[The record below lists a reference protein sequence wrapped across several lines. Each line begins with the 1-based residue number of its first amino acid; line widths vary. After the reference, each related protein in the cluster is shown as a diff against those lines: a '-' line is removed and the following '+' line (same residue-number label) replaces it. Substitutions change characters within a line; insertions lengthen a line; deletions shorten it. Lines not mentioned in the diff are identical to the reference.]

1 MTSKATMSRSSKI
14 TRCSIAYAK
23 AIAAFALLCTLTAC
37 HDNTAPTAS
46 GRSSRLL
53 ASVDSVTQR
62 FPGYY
67 DNYTITRSGNTLTIT
82 DNVGNGGT
90 VTVPAN
96 AGQIAFFDGALV
108 HDAESTAAQAY
119 RIYQAAFN
127 RPADPAG
134 LGYWIENLQGGTTV
148 EQIAAAFVASDEFR
162 STYGKSPSNRE
173 IATRFYQNVLGRAPD
188 TAGLDYW
195 VKVLD
200 TGIAT
205 VPNVLAAFADSAEN
219 KTLLAP
225 KFADGILYKYW
236 TPPTFSP
243 NDNFTTRSLDSCRWF
258 DFTQRAPA
266 PSLNNALV
274 LSTSATESISLPK
287 VISQYTVR
295 GDFDLNVGITV
306 DEAFSTTIPDTAQKY
321 AGIGLYI
328 DSMNYVLLSVAR
340 EGGRTVVKPLIRRA
354 GTFENLPVT
363 VPVADVTSLSIKS
376 AGRRLSFSYSTSGGV
391 GSAGSAPEVGNGE
404 YMVTLQAATIG
415 TQQAFNARFHDYS
428 VTGTHTY
435 RAYVRGPLTARPDF
449 ISGGVVEAY
458 LYDTTFA
465 QTTQNFWGGVD
476 AFEVIA
482 ANGMGWV
489 RTTVTTQSI
498 PLLRNTPVSDWK
510 KLPWDNNYWQSQ
522 EATAETIRQANARG
536 QHVILSF
543 FLSDKAANASTQDAP
558 ASWHGLSVADT
569 AEKVRAHTRAIAADY
584 KARGLSI
591 SMYEIGN
598 EIDTGILNF
607 RPGERIPMPSNGE
620 ALDDLD
626 YLRTQVWATEAT
638 LLKAGIEGVREI
650 DPDAKI
656 ILHSAMLGK
665 TPADAVVKA
674 FYKTMVDN
682 GVQFDIAGLS
692 LPYPQGTW
700 RLNEYTTDCWLG
712 RIQETTDYIAR
723 LGKKSM
729 IVEGSYANSNQGMV
743 AKPMTEFP
751 YTDAGQ
757 TAWVREHLRFGN
769 NNPNMLGFMYF
780 YPDWYYGRS
789 RGDPAGL
796 PLESYG
802 LFYPDKTARPALK
815 QFKLLPR

>member
-1 MTSKATMSRSSKI
+1 ML
-14 TRCSIAYAK
+14 
-23 AIAAFALLCTLTAC
+23 AILTGCHNNTPSTAAGT
-37 HDNTAPTAS
+37 PTV
-46 GRSSRLL
+46 LL
-53 ASVDSVTQR
+53 AGVDSTAQG
-62 FPGYY
+62 FPGYR
-67 DNYTITRSGNTLTIT
+67 DNYTITRSGSTLTVT

-90 VTVPAN
+90 VTMPAN
-96 AGQIAFFDGALV
+96 TSQITFFDGVLV
-108 HDAESTAAQAY
+108 RDAESTAAQAY

-134 LGYWIENLQGGTTV
+134 LGYWIENLQRGMTV
-148 EQIAAAFVASDEFR
+148 EQIAAGFVASDEFR
-162 STYGKSPSNRE
+162 STYGNSPSNRE
-173 IATRFYQNVLGRAPD
+173 IATRFYQNVLGRTPD
-188 TAGLDYW
+188 PAGLDYW
-195 VKVLD
+195 VNVLD

-243 NDNFTTRSLDSCRWF
+243 NDNFIAQSLDTCRWF
-258 DFTQRAPA
+258 NYTQHAPA
-266 PSLNNALV
+266 PSLDNVLV

-287 VISQYTVR
+287 VISQYTVS

-306 DEAFSTTIPDTAQKY
+306 DEAFNTTIPDTAQKY

-328 DSMNYVLLSVAR
+328 DSMNYALLSVAR

-363 VPVADVTSLSIKS
+363 VPASNVTFLSIKS
-376 AGRRLSFSYSTSGGV
+376 VDGQLKFSYSTTGGV
-391 GSAGSAPEVGNGE
+391 GSAGSAPKVGDGE

-415 TQQAFNARFHDYS
+415 TQQAFNASFRDYT

-435 RAYVRGPLTARPDF
+435 RPYVRGPLTARPDF
-449 ISGGVVEAY
+449 MSGGVVEAY
-458 LYDTTFA
+458 LYDTAFA
-465 QTTQNFWGGVD
+465 QPAQNTWGGVD
-476 AFEVIA
+476 AFDVMS
-482 ANGMGWV
+482 ANGMGWL

-498 PLLRNTPVSDWK
+498 PILRNTPVSDWN
-510 KLPWDNNYWQSQ
+510 KLPWDTNYWQSQ

-536 QHVILSF
+536 MNAILSF
-543 FLSDKAANASTQDAP
+543 FLSDTAANASAQDAP
-558 ASWHGLSVADT
+558 AAWRGLSVADT

-584 KARGLSI
+584 KARGLRI
-591 SMYEIGN
+591 AMYEIGN
-598 EIDTGILNF
+598 EIDTGVLNF
-607 RPGERIPMPSNGE
+607 RPGERIPLPSNGNV
-620 ALDDLD
+620 LDDFD

-638 LLKAGIEGVREI
+638 LLKAGIAGVREV
-650 DPDAKI
+650 DPNAKI
-656 ILHSAMLGK
+656 ILHSALLGT

-674 FYKTMVDN
+674 FYKAMVDN

-700 RLNEYTTDCWLG
+700 RLNEYTSDCWFG

-729 IVEGSYANSNQGMV
+729 IVEGSYANSNQGIV
-743 AKPMTEFP
+743 AKPMTEFA

-757 TAWVREHLRFGN
+757 AAWVREQLRYGN
-769 NNPNMLGFMYF
+769 NNANMLGFMYF
-780 YPDWYYGRS
+780 YPDWYYGRGH
-789 RGDPAGL
+789 GDTAGL

-815 QFKLLPR
+815 QFKLPPR